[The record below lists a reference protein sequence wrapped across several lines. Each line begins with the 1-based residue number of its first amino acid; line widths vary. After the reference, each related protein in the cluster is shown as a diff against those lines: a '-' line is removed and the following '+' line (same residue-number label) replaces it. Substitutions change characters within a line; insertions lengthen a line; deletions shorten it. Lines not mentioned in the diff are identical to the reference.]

1 MRCASPSPR
10 ASPETRIAPATDVV
24 GISSARF
31 PVRACV
37 ALLAAFLAAGGL
49 AATPPAREPDHRALR
64 QEAISAL
71 ILHATPDTLATAA
84 ALSYKLPTSP
94 TALELSVSAAEA
106 APQDAAIAWLHLRL
120 CVEAPLCDFRDAA
133 TVLRWVDADNG
144 ASWLPI
150 LDTAVKDHDVTE
162 IDRLIEEM
170 SLAPHFDLYWNR
182 LVVRITDTLKQQH
195 ATLPKGFAGSDAE
208 RFDLVSGIVSEL
220 VPGFSLLLDACRSS
234 PPGSER
240 RDRCLKLSLIMQKSD
255 TVAAQIAGFGVE
267 RRLVNPDSKEARA
280 LVERRRLLEW
290 RVATAAQF
298 DAPVLPWLMNARAH
312 ARLVK
317 MHSLPREEDVCIAIL
332 KEHKIGTEPAET
344 HR

>member
-1 MRCASPSPR
+1 VARSAAVR
-10 ASPETRIAPATDVV
+10 FIAHAL
-24 GISSARF
+24 G
-31 PVRACV
+31 
-37 ALLAAFLAAGGL
+37 ALLSVLAIEDARAAHA
-49 AATPPAREPDHRALR
+49 PKEPDRRALR
-64 QEAISAL
+64 QEAVSSL

-106 APQDAAIAWLHLRL
+106 APQDAPIAWLHLRL
-120 CVEAPLCDFRDAA
+120 CVEAPACDFRDAA

-150 LDTAVKDHDVTE
+150 LDTAVKDRDLTE

-182 LVVRITDTLKQQH
+182 LVVRLTDTLKQQH
-195 ATLPKGFAGSDAE
+195 NNLPKGFAASDAE

-220 VPGFSLLLDACRSS
+220 IPGFSSLLDACRSS

-240 RDRCLKLSLIMQKSD
+240 RERCLKLSLVMQKSD

-267 RRLVNPDSKEARA
+267 RRLVNSESKEARA
-280 LVERRRLLEW
+280 LTERRRLLEW

-312 ARLVK
+312 ARLAK

-332 KEHKIGTEPAET
+332 KEHKIGAEPAET